1 MPYSK
6 AQRDAADRLIL
17 AGEAKAYGVK
27 LTGGRISAAE
37 MDRQIQRKVDED
49 FQAGICSICKGA
61 AHTGRCSR

>member
-17 AGEAKAYGVK
+17 AGEARAYGVK

-37 MDRQIQRKVDED
+37 MDRQIQRKVSKDMRENT
-49 FQAGICSICKGA
+49 CSLCKGPLHGGQCA
-61 AHTGRCSR
+61 L

>member
-17 AGEAKAYGVK
+17 TGEAKAYGVK
-27 LTGGRISAAE
+27 LAGGCISAAE

-49 FQAGICSICKGA
+49 FRAGICSICKGA

>member
-1 MPYSK
+1 MAASK

-37 MDRQIQRKVDED
+37 MDRQIQRKVSKDM
-49 FQAGICSICKGA
+49 QSGICSLCKGVLHGGKCA
-61 AHTGRCSR
+61 R